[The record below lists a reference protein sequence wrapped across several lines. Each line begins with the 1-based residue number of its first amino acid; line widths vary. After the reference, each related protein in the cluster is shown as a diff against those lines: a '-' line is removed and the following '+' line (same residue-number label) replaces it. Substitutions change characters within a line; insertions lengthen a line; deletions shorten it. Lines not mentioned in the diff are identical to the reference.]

1 MATAQLKLKNPTDL
15 LGRTVTGLERFDGGL
30 LPFYGVVEAVV
41 IPAPG
46 FTDHA
51 VEFLVNGEYISVADC
66 HQLDYAPSP
75 LRH

>member
-15 LGRTVTGLERFDGGL
+15 LGRTVTGFERFNGGH

-46 FTDHA
+46 FPEHS
-51 VEFLVNGEYISVADC
+51 VEFLLNGEYISVADC
-66 HQLDYAPSP
+66 SQLDYAPSAP
-75 LRH
+75 RR